1 MTNDLA
7 KDFTNIIKNY
17 TVDEYFIHINYL
29 DGRSEIINRTYHNID
44 MINEKMI
51 NQANEI
57 ISYLTSQN
65 SIDKR
70 NVEDFQKA
78 LTATTIALA
87 ATFTSELW
95 IGNIDIRRVA
105 PQFFA
110 SITIVPLITYLII
123 FKNHRDDD
131 NEVSKYKLL
140 LDNYKEIDENHLKS
154 FLYEG
159 INKKDY
165 ISINTIDNYSYD
177 EVKKIVDNLGKPRTK
192 ASR

>member
-29 DGRSEIINRTYHNID
+29 DGRSETINKTYHNID

-110 SITIVPLITYLII
+110 SITIVPLITYLINR
-123 FKNHRDDD
+123 KNHQDDD

-177 EVKKIVDNLGKPRTK
+177 EIKKIVDNLGKPRTK

>member
-1 MTNDLA
+1 MINDLA

-17 TVDEYFIHINYL
+17 TVDTYFIHINYL
-29 DGRSEIINRTYHNID
+29 DGRSEIINKTYHNID

-57 ISYLTSQN
+57 VSYWTSQN

-70 NVEDFQKA
+70 NVEDFQKS

-110 SITIVPLITYLII
+110 SITIVPLITYLINC
-123 FKNHRDDD
+123 KNHRDDD

-177 EVKKIVDNLGKPRTK
+177 EVKKIVDNLGKPRIK